1 MTRSSVLVAAVRTP
15 FLTGGAER
23 HVERLTAE
31 LCARGVDAELLTMP
45 LFDRTHA
52 DLVKSALAWR
62 LGDFTR
68 FAGRDVD
75 ALITTRFPTFVARHP
90 RKVAWVIH
98 QHRPVYDQF
107 ATPYSDFETHE
118 EDLEIRRM
126 IRRMDAR
133 GLSESR
139 RVFANSKNVADRLAR
154 YSGIASEPLY
164 HPPPLAGRYRDDGPG
179 DYALWVGRLEAWK
192 RPGLAVGALAGAPEA
207 KLKIVGE
214 GPERD
219 ALAQYAKSIGVAPRC
234 ALVGSPSEAE
244 VLSLFAGARLVI
256 VTAADEDYG
265 YVPLEAFLSGKAVLT
280 VRDAGGPLEFV
291 HDGRTGIVT
300 DPEPEALGAALRT
313 MWPRTAE
320 LAAMAR
326 AGRSTVEKISWDGVI
341 GKLLAAAGL

>member
-1 MTRSSVLVAAVRTP
+1 MTRPTVLVAAVRSP

-31 LCARGVDAELLTMP
+31 LAARGVDAELVTMP

-62 LGDFTR
+62 MGDFTR
-68 FAGRDVD
+68 FAGREVD

-107 ATPYSDFETHE
+107 ATAYSDFETSG

-192 RPGLAVGALAGAPEA
+192 RPGLAIGALAGAPEA
-207 KLKIVGE
+207 RLKVVGE
-214 GPERD
+214 GPERE
-219 ALAQYAKSIGVAPRC
+219 ALAQYSRSIGVAPRC
-234 ALVGSPSEAE
+234 EFVGRPSEAD
-244 VLSLFAGARLVI
+244 LLALFAGARVVI

-280 VRDAGGPLEFV
+280 VRDAGGPLEWV
-291 HDGRTGIVT
+291 RDGRTGIVT
-300 DPEPEALGAALRT
+300 EPDERALGAALRT
-313 MWPRTAE
+313 LWPRTAE

-326 AGRSTVEKISWDGVI
+326 AGRSAVEKVSWDDVI
-341 GKLLAAAGL
+341 GRLLAAAGL

>member
-1 MTRSSVLVAAVRTP
+1 MTRAAVLVAAVRTP

-23 HVERLTAE
+23 HVERLTEE
-31 LCARGVDAELLTMP
+31 LRARGVDAELVTMP

-68 FAGRDVD
+68 FAGRDVN

-90 RKVAWVIH
+90 RKIAWVIH

-118 EDLEIRRM
+118 EDLEIRGM

-133 GLSESR
+133 GLGESR
-139 RVFANSKNVADRLAR
+139 KVFANSKNVAERLAR
-154 YSGIASEPLY
+154 FSGIASEPLY
-164 HPPPLAGRYRDDGPG
+164 HPPPLAGKYRDDGPG

-192 RPGLAVGALAGAPEA
+192 RPGLAVGALAAAPEA
-207 KLKIVGE
+207 RLKIVGD

-219 ALAQYAKSIGVAPRC
+219 ALVHYARSIGVSSRC
-234 ALVGSPSEAE
+234 EFAGSPPEAE
-244 VLSLFAGARLVI
+244 VLSLFAGARVVI
-256 VTAADEDYG
+256 VTASDEDYG
-265 YVPLEAFLSGKAVLT
+265 YVPLEAFLSGKAVLA

-300 DPEPEALGAALRT
+300 DPDAGALGAALGRL
-313 MWPRTAE
+313 WPRLPE
-320 LAAMAR
+320 LAAMGR
-326 AGRSTVEKISWDGVI
+326 AGRAIVEAITWDDVI
-341 GKLLAAAGL
+341 GKLLGAAGL

>member
-1 MTRSSVLVAAVRTP
+1 VSRAAVLVAAVRTP
-15 FLTGGAER
+15 FLSGGAER
-23 HVERLTAE
+23 HVERLTQE
-31 LCARGVDAELLTMP
+31 LRVRGVDAELVTMP

-62 LGDFTR
+62 LGEFTR

-90 RKVAWVIH
+90 RKIAWVIH

-107 ATPYSDFETHE
+107 ATPYSDFETHA

-126 IRRMDAR
+126 IWRMDAR
-133 GLSESR
+133 GLGESR
-139 RVFANSKNVADRLAR
+139 KVFANSKNVADRLAR
-154 YSGIASEPLY
+154 YGGIASEPLY
-164 HPPPLAGRYRDDGPG
+164 HPPPLAGKHRDDGPG

-192 RPGLAVGALAGAPEA
+192 RPGLAIGALAGAPESR
-207 KLKIVGE
+207 LTIVGE

-219 ALAQYAKSIGVAPRC
+219 ALAHYARSIGVASRC
-234 ALVGSPSEAE
+234 DFAGSPPEAE
-244 VLSLFAGARLVI
+244 VLSLFAGARVVI

-300 DPEPEALGAALRT
+300 DPDPAALGAALAR
-313 MWPRTAE
+313 MWPRLPE
-320 LAAMAR
+320 LASMGR
-326 AGRSTVEKISWDGVI
+326 AGRAVVETITWDDVI
-341 GKLLAAAGL
+341 GRLLGAAGL

>member
-1 MTRSSVLVAAVRTP
+1 MTRPAVIVAAVRSP

-31 LCARGVDAELLTMP
+31 LGARGVDAELVTMP

-62 LGDFTR
+62 MGDFTR
-68 FAGRDVD
+68 FAGRGVD

-107 ATPYSDFETHE
+107 ATPYSDFETSA

-126 IRRMDAR
+126 IRRMDVR

-192 RPGLAVGALAGAPEA
+192 RPGLAIGALAGAPEA
-207 KLKIVGE
+207 RLKVVGE
-214 GPERD
+214 GPEHD
-219 ALAQYAKSIGVAPRC
+219 ALAQYARAIGVDARC
-234 ALVGSPSEAE
+234 DLVGRPSEPELIA
-244 VLSLFAGARLVI
+244 LFAGARLVV

-265 YVPLEAFLSGKAVLT
+265 YVPLEAYLSGKAVLT
-280 VRDAGGPLEFV
+280 VRDAGGPLEWV
-291 HDGRTGIVT
+291 SDGRTGIVT
-300 DPEPEALGAALRT
+300 EPEPEALGAALR
-313 MWPRTAE
+313 MLWPRIPE

-326 AGRSTVEKISWDGVI
+326 AGKAAVERISWDDVI
-341 GKLLAAAGL
+341 RRLLGAAGL

>member
-1 MTRSSVLVAAVRTP
+1 MSRPRVVVAAVHTP

-23 HVERLTAE
+23 HVERLTEE
-31 LCARGVDAELLTMP
+31 LCAHGVDAELVTMP

-62 LGDFTR
+62 LGEFTR
-68 FAGRDVD
+68 FAGNDVD
-75 ALITTRFPTFVARHP
+75 ALITTRFPSFVARHP

-107 ATPYSDFETHE
+107 ATAYSDFETHE

-126 IRRMDAR
+126 IHRMDVR

-139 RVFANSKNVADRLAR
+139 RVFANSKNVAERLAR
-154 YSGIASEPLY
+154 YSGIESEPLY

-179 DYALWVGRLEAWK
+179 DYALWVGRLERWK
-192 RPGLAVGALAGAPEA
+192 RPGLAIGALASAPEA
-207 KLKIVGE
+207 SLKVVGE

-219 ALAQYAKSIGVAPRC
+219 ALAQYSRSIGVAGRC
-234 ALVGSPSEAE
+234 ELVGRPSEEELLA
-244 VLSLFAGARLVI
+244 LFARARVVI

-265 YVPLEAFLSGKAVLT
+265 YVPLEAYLSGKAVLT

-300 DPEPEALGAALRT
+300 EPDPAALGAALRAL
-313 MWPRTAE
+313 WSRTAE

-326 AGRSTVEKISWDGVI
+326 AGRAKVEKISWDDVI
-341 GKLLAAAGL
+341 ARLLAGAGL

>member
-1 MTRSSVLVAAVRTP
+1 VSRASVVVAAVRTP

-23 HVERLTAE
+23 HVERLTQE
-31 LCARGVDAELLTMP
+31 LRARGVDAELVTMP

-62 LGDFTR
+62 MGDFTR

-90 RKVAWVIH
+90 RKIAWVIH

-133 GLSESR
+133 GLGESR
-139 RVFANSKNVADRLAR
+139 KVFANSKNVADRLAR
-154 YSGIASEPLY
+154 YTGIASEPLY

-192 RPGLAVGALAGAPEA
+192 RPGLAVGALASAPA
-207 KLKIVGE
+207 ARLKVIGD

-219 ALAQYAKSIGVAPRC
+219 ALLRFAKSAGVASRC
-234 ALVGSPSEAE
+234 ELVGSPSEEE
-244 VLSLFAGARLVI
+244 VLGLFAGARVVI

-265 YVPLEAFLSGKAVLT
+265 YVPLEAYLSGKAVLT

-300 DPEPEALGAALRT
+300 DPDPAALGAALEK

-326 AGRSTVEKISWDGVI
+326 AGRAIVDTITWDGVI
-341 GKLLAAAGL
+341 GRLLSAAGL